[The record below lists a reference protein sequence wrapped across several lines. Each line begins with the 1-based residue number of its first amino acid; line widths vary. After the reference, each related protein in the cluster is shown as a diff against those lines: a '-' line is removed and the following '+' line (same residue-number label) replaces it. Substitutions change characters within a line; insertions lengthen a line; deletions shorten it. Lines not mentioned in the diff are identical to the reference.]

1 MADENV
7 AVQLNDG
14 GRIRLSGKDIK
25 NEKDDAVVL
34 VNMNRLYL
42 KQVRIIQKKYTS
54 DKERE
59 EAEKVLHVINTT
71 LRKIPDERQMFV
83 DMSVKDVKFC
93 FHNELVN
100 LPANSFR
107 KINMC
112 KCRKQMANLVYNK
125 VA

>member
-1 MADENV
+1 MSESFSLFPDVPHSRSEF
-7 AVQLNDG
+7 
-14 GRIRLSGKDIK
+14 LSYLLYP
-25 NEKDDAVVL
+25 VVL

-112 KCRKQMANLVYNK
+112 KMQEANG
-125 VA
+125 

>member
-42 KQVRIIQKKYTS
+42 KQVRIIQKKYTVI
-54 DKERE
+54 KN
-59 EAEKVLHVINTT
+59 EKK
-71 LRKIPDERQMFV
+71 LRRFFM
-83 DMSVKDVKFC
+83 
-93 FHNELVN
+93 
-100 LPANSFR
+100 
-107 KINMC
+107 
-112 KCRKQMANLVYNK
+112 
-125 VA
+125 

>member
-42 KQVRIIQKKYTS
+42 KQVRIIQKKIY
-54 DKERE
+54 KW
-59 EAEKVLHVINTT
+59 
-71 LRKIPDERQMFV
+71 
-83 DMSVKDVKFC
+83 
-93 FHNELVN
+93 
-100 LPANSFR
+100 
-107 KINMC
+107 
-112 KCRKQMANLVYNK
+112 
-125 VA
+125 

>member
-59 EAEKVLHVINTT
+59 EAEKVLH
-71 LRKIPDERQMFV
+71 ERQMFV

-112 KCRKQMANLVYNK
+112 KMQEANG
-125 VA
+125 

>member
-42 KQVRIIQKKYTS
+42 KQVRICLLYTS
-54 DKERE
+54 PSPRD
-59 EAEKVLHVINTT
+59 
-71 LRKIPDERQMFV
+71 
-83 DMSVKDVKFC
+83 S
-93 FHNELVN
+93 
-100 LPANSFR
+100 
-107 KINMC
+107 
-112 KCRKQMANLVYNK
+112 
-125 VA
+125 

>member
-42 KQVRIIQKKYTS
+42 KQVRIIQKKS
-54 DKERE
+54 
-59 EAEKVLHVINTT
+59 LLI
-71 LRKIPDERQMFV
+71 FFC
-83 DMSVKDVKFC
+83 SKFYYYFYC
-93 FHNELVN
+93 GYY
-100 LPANSFR
+100 
-107 KINMC
+107 I
-112 KCRKQMANLVYNK
+112 
-125 VA
+125 

>member
-100 LPANSFR
+100 LTANSFR

-112 KCRKQMANLVYNK
+112 KMQEANG
-125 VA
+125 

>member
-14 GRIRLSGKDIK
+14 GRIRLSG
-25 NEKDDAVVL
+25 
-34 VNMNRLYL
+34 
-42 KQVRIIQKKYTS
+42 
-54 DKERE
+54 E

-112 KCRKQMANLVYNK
+112 KMQEANG
-125 VA
+125 

>member
-71 LRKIPDERQMFV
+71 LRKIFRLIHSERLICV
-83 DMSVKDVKFC
+83 
-93 FHNELVN
+93 
-100 LPANSFR
+100 
-107 KINMC
+107 

>member
-42 KQVRIIQKKYTS
+42 KQVRIIQKKYWPPKKKHLALFLHRPKIILHFFQKSYQRILNRT
-54 DKERE
+54 
-59 EAEKVLHVINTT
+59 VL
-71 LRKIPDERQMFV
+71 LK
-83 DMSVKDVKFC
+83 
-93 FHNELVN
+93 
-100 LPANSFR
+100 
-107 KINMC
+107 
-112 KCRKQMANLVYNK
+112 
-125 VA
+125 

>member
-1 MADENV
+1 MTDENV

-112 KCRKQMANLVYNK
+112 KMQEANG
-125 VA
+125 

>member
-83 DMSVKDVKFC
+83 KDVKFC

-112 KCRKQMANLVYNK
+112 KMQEANG
-125 VA
+125 

>member
-42 KQVRIIQKKYTS
+42 KQVRIIQKNIQVIKN
-54 DKERE
+54 
-59 EAEKVLHVINTT
+59 EKK
-71 LRKIPDERQMFV
+71 LRRFFM
-83 DMSVKDVKFC
+83 
-93 FHNELVN
+93 
-100 LPANSFR
+100 
-107 KINMC
+107 
-112 KCRKQMANLVYNK
+112 
-125 VA
+125 